1 MPLETPGQVL
11 AVLTRTPRRLAALTC
26 DVDPERLD
34 RRPSPDAWSAAEVL
48 AHLRSCADVW
58 GECIA
63 RILAQ
68 DRPTI
73 RAVSPR
79 TSIASTD
86 HLAAPFDAHLVA
98 FTRQRV
104 ELLRLLH
111 ELPPEAWQRT
121 AVVTGAGRPLERTV
135 LAYATRLASHE
146 RPHVRQVGRAAG
158 G

>member
-1 MPLETPGQVL
+1 VPLETPEQVLTVLTQTPRRL
-11 AVLTRTPRRLAALTC
+11 AVLTRA
-26 DVDPERLD
+26 VDPGRLD
-34 RRPSPDAWSAAEVL
+34 RRPSPEAWSAAEVL

-73 RAVSPR
+73 RAVNPR
-79 TSIASTD
+79 TYLASTD
-86 HLAAPFDAHLVA
+86 YASAAFDVHLMA
-98 FTRQRV
+98 FTRQRA
-104 ELLRLLH
+104 ELLDLLH
-111 ELPPEAWQRT
+111 ELPPEAWRRS

-135 LAYATRLASHE
+135 LSYATWLASHE
-146 RPHVRQVGRAAG
+146 RPHVRQVDRAAG